1 MDCGDNKFSEK
12 RLRFTNQQN
21 VENIPEILER
31 WFKKEGLVESLEQM
45 VTNMKNTDFV
55 VRIADR
61 KFGCH
66 LLVLQCCSEF
76 FQNLDTTGGEVTISE
91 QEVSVEAFQKI
102 YEWMLTESCLLAV
115 GDLLALLKAANH
127 LEILELQSQC
137 WLHIDNE
144 DLFHEHSA
152 FLFYWKGRHLPM
164 ADIRDIM
171 LNRIGRFFLS
181 LVACREFVEL
191 GLDEV
196 TILLRSNLVGV
207 HTEAEILF
215 AAVRWLYHDW
225 ADRKRHML
233 DIMKCVR
240 FGLMTS
246 WQLTELQRNCDSA
259 RLKMVIEVKSNRE
272 PCNKFQFQILNH
284 PEVLLSLKQGISVAV
299 SRGETDPT
307 ASAAYLEKLNL
318 NLPSARTW
326 IRDIIWLNLFGDT
339 EQTSYKAFNQYLSV
353 LQTKDLDHW
362 RTLKIHHEPFNVDT
376 ATPLSF
382 VSSLQ
387 SLDFDDLSIQD

>member
-1 MDCGDNKFSEK
+1 MDSGDNKFTEK
-12 RLRFTNQQN
+12 RLRFTNNQN

-31 WFKKEGLVESLEQM
+31 WFKKEGLDESLELM
-45 VTNMKNTDFV
+45 VTNLQNTDFV
-55 VRIADR
+55 VKIADQ

-76 FQNLDTTGGEVTISE
+76 FQKLDTTLGEVTISH
-91 QEVSVEAFQKI
+91 QEVTDKAFQKV
-102 YEWMLTESCLLAV
+102 YEWMLTDNCQLAV
-115 GDLLALLKAANH
+115 DDLLSLLMAANH
-127 LEILELQSQC
+127 LEIVELQSQC

-191 GLDEV
+191 ELDEV

-215 AAVRWLYHDW
+215 AAVRWLFHDW
-225 ADRKRHML
+225 SNRKQHLL

-246 WQLTELQRNCDSA
+246 WQLTELQRNCDTA
-259 RLKMVIEVKSNRE
+259 RLKMVSGVRIESKNSQLLHFSDSE
-272 PCNKFQFQILNH
+272 P
-284 PEVLLSLKQGISVAV
+284 PRSLAV
-299 SRGETDPT
+299 P
-307 ASAAYLEKLNL
+307 
-318 NLPSARTW
+318 
-326 IRDIIWLNLFGDT
+326 
-339 EQTSYKAFNQYLSV
+339 QTRY
-353 LQTKDLDHW
+353 
-362 RTLKIHHEPFNVDT
+362 
-376 ATPLSF
+376 
-382 VSSLQ
+382 
-387 SLDFDDLSIQD
+387 